1 MKTIYTIIVVLFV
14 FSGVWAQVP
23 QGFSYQA
30 VVRNANNELI
40 TNKNIGVK
48 VSLLQG
54 SENGNVVYSETH
66 TPVSNGNG
74 LLTLAVG
81 GGKVVSGD
89 FTAIDWSKFPYFIKT
104 EIDLNGGIDYTLIST
119 SQLLSV
125 PYAMFAGNTK
135 QGPKGEKGD
144 PGPQG
149 TPGQNGVQGLKG
161 DQGLPGQDG
170 AQGPKGDPG
179 DKGDKGD
186 PGLPGQD
193 GAQGPKGDPGL
204 PGQDGAQG
212 PKGDQGDKGDK
223 GDQGLPGQDG
233 AQGPKGDQGLPGQD
247 GAQGPKGDPG
257 DKGDKGDPGL
267 PGQDGAQGPKG
278 DPGEK
283 GDKGDPGLPGQDGV
297 QGPKGDQGDKGDKGD
312 QGDKGEPG
320 LPGPKGDKGEPGQDG
335 LPGGPKG
342 DPGEKGEKGDPGL
355 PGQDGAQG
363 PKGDPGDKGD
373 KGDPGLPG
381 QDGAQGPKGD
391 NGKSAYEIWLANG
404 NQGTEQQF
412 LESLKGTGTSG
423 GLNPGTKENQISYWD
438 GNTWQVLDP
447 GTQAQML
454 TMCDGKL
461 TWTNGHCP
469 AKVNSL
475 DCSSLTFPNGALFR
489 YPSADGKVHIDET
502 YFTLNITGGNG
513 GQFNK
518 GNTLESEGITGLRCD
533 PIDNTSCV
541 ACRSNFIMPLGD
553 GIIKFSVYG
562 TPSGEGEAIFNIV
575 IGDKSCQVKINTPPL
590 PPPHECYQSAIYNT
604 SASKWEISGEKPAQP
619 TLECYQTATWN
630 STSCQWDV
638 TGTQPVQPTTT
649 ECYESVMWYPEFCR
663 WMISGAKPAQPTV
676 ECYQTATWNSTSCQW
691 DVTGTQPV
699 QPTTTEC
706 YESVMW
712 YPEFCR
718 WMISGAKPAQPTVE
732 CYQTA
737 TWNSTSCQWDVT
749 GTQPTQPTL
758 ECYQT
763 ATWNSVSCQWDV
775 TGSQPAQPNPTATWN
790 SSTCQWDVNDN
801 PSPTSGYGPNID
813 DVDGNS
819 YKTVYI
825 GNQQWMAENL
835 KVSKYNDGSDIPN
848 VTDWGNLT
856 TGAWTYYNNDAAN
869 NDKYGKLYNWY
880 AVSPTTNGNKNI
892 CPTGWHVPTDAEWTV
907 LTDYLGGESVAGGK
921 MKEVGTISWN
931 SPNTD
936 ATNTSLFTGLP
947 GGYRGVSGNSVEIG
961 NIGYWWSS
969 TEYTSS
975 LSWSRYL
982 NNNDG
987 NVFKYNVGMHDGFSI
1002 RCLKD

>member
-1 MKTIYTIIVVLFV
+1 MKTIYTIIIILFV
-14 FSGVWAQVP
+14 VSGVWAQVP

-40 TNKNIGVK
+40 TNKTIGVK

-54 SENGNVVYSETH
+54 SEYGNVVYSETH
-66 TPVSNGNG
+66 SPVSNGNG
-74 LLTLAVG
+74 LVTLAVG
-81 GGKVVSGD
+81 GGKVISGD
-89 FTAIDWSKFPYFIKT
+89 FSSIDWSKFPYFIKT
-104 EIDLNGGIDYTLIST
+104 ELDLDGGADYTLTAT

-125 PYAMFAGNTK
+125 PYAMYAANSK
-135 QGPKGEKGD
+135 PGPKGD
-144 PGPQG
+144 
-149 TPGQNGVQGLKG
+149 KG
-161 DQGLPGQDG
+161 DQGPQGEPGKDG
-170 AQGPKGDPG
+170 EPGQGPKGDPG
-179 DKGDKGD
+179 EKGDKGD
-186 PGLPGQD
+186 PGLPG
-193 GAQGPKGDPGL
+193 K
-204 PGQDGAQG
+204 DGAQG

-233 AQGPKGDQGLPGQD
+233 AQGPKGDQGEKGDKGDPGLPGQD
-247 GAQGPKGDPG
+247 GAQGPKGDQG

-278 DPGEK
+278 DQGE
-283 GDKGDPGLPGQDGV
+283 
-297 QGPKGDQGDKGDKGD
+297 
-312 QGDKGEPG
+312 KGEPG

-342 DPGEKGEKGDPGL
+342 DPGEKGDKGDPGL

-363 PKGDPGDKGD
+363 PKGDPGEKGD

-412 LESLKGTGTSG
+412 LESLKGTGASG

-454 TMCDGKL
+454 TMCEGKL

-469 AKVNSL
+469 AKVKTL
-475 DCSSLTFPNGALFR
+475 DCSSLNVYNDYNHNLNSGLRHIVYALSGPDNGFGLFQ
-489 YPSADGKVHIDET
+489 SSGF
-502 YFTLNITGGNG
+502 FTLKITGGNG
-513 GQFNK
+513 GQINN
-518 GNTLESEGITGLRCD
+518 GNELKSEGITGLICSPTD
-533 PIDNTSCV
+533 TSCV
-541 ACRSNFIMPLGD
+541 TCASNFIMPVGD
-553 GIIKFSVYG
+553 GIIKFYVYG

-590 PPPHECYQSAIYNT
+590 PPPHECYQNAIYNSNT
-604 SASKWEISGEKPAQP
+604 SAWEFLGE
-619 TLECYQTATWN
+619 
-630 STSCQWDV
+630 
-638 TGTQPVQPTTT
+638 
-649 ECYESVMWYPEFCR
+649 
-663 WMISGAKPAQPTV
+663 KPAQPTV

-691 DVTGTQPV
+691 DVTGTQPA
-699 QPTTTEC
+699 QPTTTNC
-706 YESVMW
+706 YEWVEWHPGSCSWQIMGVQ
-712 YPEFCR
+712 P
-718 WMISGAKPAQPTVE
+718 PQPTVE

-749 GTQPTQPTL
+749 GTQPAQPAV

-763 ATWNSVSCQWDV
+763 ATWNGASCQWDV
-775 TGSQPAQPNPTATWN
+775 TGTQPAQPNPTATWN
-790 SSTCQWDVNDN
+790 SSTCQWDI
-801 PSPTSGYGPNID
+801 PQPMGSYGPTID

-848 VTDWGNLT
+848 VTDDWGNLT

-880 AVSPTTNGNKNI
+880 AVSPTTNGNKNM
-892 CPTGWHVPTDAEWTV
+892 CPTGWHVPTDVEWTV
-907 LTDYLGGESVAGGK
+907 LTDYLGGESVAGSK
-921 MKEVGTISWN
+921 MKEVGTTSWN

-975 LSWSRYL
+975 FSWSRYL